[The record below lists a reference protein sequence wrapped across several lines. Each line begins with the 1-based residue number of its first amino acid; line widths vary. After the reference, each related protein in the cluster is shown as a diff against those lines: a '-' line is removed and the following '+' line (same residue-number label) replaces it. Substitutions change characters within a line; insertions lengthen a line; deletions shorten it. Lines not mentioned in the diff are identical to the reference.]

1 MTLPKR
7 PLTTGVVIV
16 STPASA
22 LASPACLHLSIVSCC
37 TNPPSAMTDGV
48 KPLLQSQGS
57 HARYDMAPNMETQ
70 KRKKVLVVG
79 AGAAGTC
86 RRFQPIWE

>member
-1 MTLPKR
+1 
-7 PLTTGVVIV
+7 
-16 STPASA
+16 
-22 LASPACLHLSIVSCC
+22 
-37 TNPPSAMTDGV
+37 MTDGV

-86 RRFQPIWE
+86 RFLLTMIRRMLTIVQE